1 MTEEAHSSTHPPLPP
16 TTEDSWFS
24 RLRLLRSRRIG
35 PVSFHRLIAE
45 HGSAQNALEAL
56 PKMART
62 AGMSGYEIC
71 PASAVT
77 AELNA
82 AKAAKA
88 RLLCFDDPLYPAAL
102 SQLTSAPPLLWG
114 IGDLHQLGRPMIA
127 IVGARN
133 ASSLGTR
140 MARSLARDLGAAG
153 FSVVSGLAR
162 GVDTAAHLASLDSG
176 TIAVLAGGCDVI
188 YPSQNSALA
197 QDISA
202 KGLILSEQ
210 PMRSRPQ
217 ARDFPKRNRIIA
229 GLAQAVIV
237 VEAAGRSGSLITAR
251 EALDLGREVMAVPG
265 HPFDARA
272 FGCNAL
278 IRDGA
283 VLVRNAED
291 VIAALAPL
299 APQTASATVY
309 ADLPADTVH
318 RAAPS
323 TPSSTPSSAAPR
335 PDAPSPAHQATIQ
348 AATTKTPARGHSR
361 NIPEKLAQL
370 SALTQALAGV
380 PTAPPEQRSLQET
393 AALHQLILA
402 GLGPSPTAS
411 DQLMRDLEL
420 SPQAFSPALTELE
433 LEGKINRVPGGL
445 ITRRSDEGDT
455 R

>member
-24 RLRLLRSRRIG
+24 KLRLLRSRRVG
-35 PVSFHRLIAE
+35 PVTFHRLLAE
-45 HGSAQNALEAL
+45 HGSAQNALDAL
-56 PKMART
+56 PKMARA

-77 AELNA
+77 AEVNA

-88 RLLCFDDPLYPAAL
+88 RLLCFDAPLYPPAL
-102 SQLTSAPPLLWG
+102 SQLSSAPPLLWA
-114 IGDLHQLGRPMIA
+114 IGDLQHLTRPMIA
-127 IVGARN
+127 VVGARN

-140 MARSLARDLGAAG
+140 MARSLARDLGTAG
-153 FSVVSGLAR
+153 FTVVSGLAR
-162 GVDTAAHLASLDSG
+162 GVDTAAHLASLETG

-188 YPSQNSALA
+188 YPSQNTDLA
-197 QDISA
+197 QNIA
-202 KGLILSEQ
+202 HKGLILSEQ
-210 PMRSRPQ
+210 PMQRTPQ

-251 EALDLGREVMAVPG
+251 DALDLGREVMAVPG

-291 VIAALAPL
+291 VIAALP
-299 APQTASATVY
+299 PMPSAATGSVS
-309 ADLPADTVH
+309 T
-318 RAAPS
+318 AAPPAPEVS
-323 TPSSTPSSAAPR
+323 KPAASGR
-335 PDAPSPAHQATIQ
+335 KETV
-348 AATTKTPARGHSR
+348 T
-361 NIPEKLAQL
+361 EKLTQL

-380 PTAPPEQRSLQET
+380 PTPPQEKRSLKET
-393 AALHQLILA
+393 AALHQMILA

-420 SPQAFSPALTELE
+420 TPQAFTPALTELE
-433 LEGKINRVPGGL
+433 LEGKISRIPGGL
-445 ITRRSDEGDT
+445 LTRRNRGDKSG
-455 R
+455 

>member
-24 RLRLLRSRRIG
+24 RLRLLRSRRVG
-35 PVSFHRLIAE
+35 PVTFHRLLAE

-71 PASAVT
+71 SASAVA
-77 AELNA
+77 AELTA

-88 RLLCFDDPLYPAAL
+88 RLLCFDDPLYPPAL
-102 SQLTSAPPLLWG
+102 AQLTSAPPLLWSV
-114 IGDLHQLGRPMIA
+114 GDLRHLTRPMIA
-127 IVGARN
+127 LVGARN

-140 MARSLARDLGAAG
+140 MARSLAQDLGAAG
-153 FSVVSGLAR
+153 FTVVSGLAR
-162 GVDTAAHLASLDSG
+162 GVDTAAHIASLKDG

-197 QDISA
+197 QDIAA

-210 PMRSRPQ
+210 PMRRTPQ

-272 FGCNAL
+272 YGCNAL

-291 VIAALAPL
+291 VITAHSPLSPGAQAP
-299 APQTASATVY
+299 ASKVQTAPTQQPPQQQAKAT
-309 ADLPADTVH
+309 
-318 RAAPS
+318 
-323 TPSSTPSSAAPR
+323 SAA
-335 PDAPSPAHQATIQ
+335 AIQ
-348 AATTKTPARGHSR
+348 ALKPPLPERPKK
-361 NIPEKLAQL
+361 IPEKLAQL
-370 SALTQALAGV
+370 SALTRALAGV
-380 PTAPPEQRSLQET
+380 PAPPPEKRSLQET
-393 AALHQLILA
+393 SALHQKILA

-411 DQLMRDLEL
+411 DQLMRDLGL
-420 SPQAFSPALTELE
+420 SPQAFAPALTELE
-433 LEGKINRVPGGL
+433 LEGKISRVPGGL
-445 ITRRSDEGDT
+445 LTKRSSGETG
-455 R
+455 

>member
-1 MTEEAHSSTHPPLPP
+1 MTKEAHSSTHPPLPP

-24 RLRLLRSRRIG
+24 RLRLLRSRRVG
-35 PVSFHRLIAE
+35 PVTFHRLLAE

-56 PKMART
+56 PKMARA
-62 AGMSGYEIC
+62 AGMSGYETC

-77 AELNA
+77 AEITA

-88 RLLCFDDPLYPAAL
+88 RLLCFDDPLYPPAL
-102 SQLTSAPPLLWG
+102 SQLSSAPPLLWA
-114 IGDLHQLGRPMIA
+114 IGNIQHLTRPMIA
-127 IVGARN
+127 LVGARN

-140 MARSLARDLGAAG
+140 MARSLASDLGAAG
-153 FSVVSGLAR
+153 YTVVSGLAR
-162 GVDTAAHLASLDSG
+162 GIDTAAHLASLKTG
-176 TIAVLAGGCDVI
+176 TIAVMAGGCDVI
-188 YPSQNSALA
+188 YPSQNTTLA
-197 QDISA
+197 QNIA
-202 KGLILSEQ
+202 TKGLILSEQ
-210 PMRSRPQ
+210 PMRCTPQ

-251 EALDLGREVMAVPG
+251 DALDLGREVLAAPG

-291 VIAALAPL
+291 VIAALPPLTAP
-299 APQTASATVY
+299 AATQ
-309 ADLPADTVH
+309 
-318 RAAPS
+318 
-323 TPSSTPSSAAPR
+323 SAAPIAAKAT
-335 PDAPSPAHQATIQ
+335 PCAPPAKRQIAAHQLNATSPARQPKAN
-348 AATTKTPARGHSR
+348 TPKVSGRD
-361 NIPEKLAQL
+361 NKIPEKLAQL
-370 SALTQALAGV
+370 SALNQALAGV
-380 PTAPPEQRSLQET
+380 PTPPPEKRSLKET

-411 DQLMRDLEL
+411 DQLMRDLNL

-433 LEGKINRVPGGL
+433 LEGKISRVPGGL
-445 ITRRSDEGDT
+445 LTRRGDNKDG
-455 R
+455 